1 VPRSAWLWRSKVA
14 ARLVAGAAVI
24 TGGAVEADP
33 AAVART
39 VDAISEKNRLAEARH
54 QCPQCHADHV
64 TGPASRDERPY

>member
-1 VPRSAWLWRSKVA
+1 
-14 ARLVAGAAVI
+14 VAGAAVI

-54 QCPQCHADHV
+54 QCPQCRADHV